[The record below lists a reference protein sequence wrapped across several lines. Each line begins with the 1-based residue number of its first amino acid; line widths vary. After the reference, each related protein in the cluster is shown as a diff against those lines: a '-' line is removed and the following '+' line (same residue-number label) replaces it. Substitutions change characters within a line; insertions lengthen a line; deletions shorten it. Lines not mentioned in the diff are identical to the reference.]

1 MPSAPAAAALVAA
14 ASKVAAAE
22 NVGARTGLQKKSIIL
37 DAASIAAA
45 KTTKNEKI
53 ATIASG
59 NFNVAVELKDIRP
72 INVAAIIVF
81 LSAIMQA

>member
-53 ATIASG
+53 TIASG